1 MSIIEKII
9 SSTSEGE
16 ILQLLE
22 EHVID
27 IETSRSWGEE
37 AAVLELNGDKDKAEI
52 LRAAEKRWFELEQQ

>member
-9 SSTSEGE
+9 RSTSEGE

-27 IETSRSWGEE
+27 IETPRSWGEE

-52 LRAAEKRWFELEQQ
+52 LRAAEKRWFELEHE